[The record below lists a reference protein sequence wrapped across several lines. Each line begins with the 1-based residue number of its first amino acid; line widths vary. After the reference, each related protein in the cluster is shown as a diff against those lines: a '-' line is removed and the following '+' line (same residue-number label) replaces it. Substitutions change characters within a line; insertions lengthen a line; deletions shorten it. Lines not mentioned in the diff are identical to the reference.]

1 MFEFWLWFIG
11 FVMGLLAMA
20 GCVYVYDMIMDD
32 REDERAA
39 AAARLSLLRRIPPEA
54 YEEIRDYYMGKKET
68 HFKCGFANI
77 TTLKENCGSTAPQ
90 ARAARHTQEP
100 TRSTTRN

>member
-1 MFEFWLWFIG
+1 MFGFWMWFIG

-39 AAARLSLLRRIPPEA
+39 AAARLSLLRRIPPEV
-54 YEEIRDYYMGKKET
+54 YEELSEEYPERK
-68 HFKCGFANI
+68 NPNVV
-77 TTLKENCGSTAPQ
+77 L
-90 ARAARHTQEP
+90 
-100 TRSTTRN
+100 

>member
-1 MFEFWLWFIG
+1 MLSFWMWFIG

-20 GCVYVYDMIMDD
+20 GAVSVYDMIMNDK
-32 REDERAA
+32 EDERAA

-54 YEEIRDYYMGKKET
+54 YEEIRDYYLGKKET
-68 HFKCGFANI
+68 HFKCGIVNI
-77 TTLKENCGSTAPQ
+77 TTSKENCGSTAPQ
-90 ARAARHTQEP
+90 AREVRHTQGP

>member
-1 MFEFWLWFIG
+1 MFGFWMWFIG

-39 AAARLSLLRRIPPEA
+39 AAARLSLLRRIPPEV
-54 YEEIRDYYMGKKET
+54 YEELADTYRDGVIT
-68 HFKCGFANI
+68 HAD
-77 TTLKENCGSTAPQ
+77 
-90 ARAARHTQEP
+90 
-100 TRSTTRN
+100 TRSSYPYVMKGGKDVFR

>member
-1 MFEFWLWFIG
+1 MLSFWLWFIG

-20 GCVYVYDMIMDD
+20 GAVSVYDMIMDD
-32 REDERAA
+32 QEDERAA

-54 YEEIRDYYMGKKET
+54 YEEIRDYYLGKKET
-68 HFKCGFANI
+68 HFKCGIVNI
-77 TTLKENCGSTAPQ
+77 TTSKENCGSTAPQ
-90 ARAARHTQEP
+90 AREARHTQGP

>member
-1 MFEFWLWFIG
+1 MLSFWMWFIG

-20 GCVYVYDMIMDD
+20 GAVSVYDMIMDD
-32 REDERAA
+32 QEDERAA

-54 YEEIRDYYMGKKET
+54 YEEIRDYYLGKKET
-68 HFKCGFANI
+68 HFKCGIVNI
-77 TTLKENCGSTAPQ
+77 TTSKENCGSTAPQ
-90 ARAARHTQEP
+90 AREVRHTQGP

>member
-1 MFEFWLWFIG
+1 MFGFWMWFIG

-39 AAARLSLLRRIPPEA
+39 AAARLSLLRRIPPDV
-54 YEEIRDYYMGKKET
+54 YEEIADFYRDGVIT
-68 HFKCGFANI
+68 H
-77 TTLKENCGSTAPQ
+77 SD
-90 ARAARHTQEP
+90 
-100 TRSTTRN
+100 TRSSYPYVMKGGKDVFR

>member
-1 MFEFWLWFIG
+1 MFGFWMFFIG
-11 FVMGLLAMA
+11 MVVGGLAVAVIAEVWSML
-20 GCVYVYDMIMDD
+20 IDD

-68 HFKCGFANI
+68 HFKCGIANI
-77 TTLKENCGSTAPQ
+77 TTSKENCGSTCRPVREVRPEQ
-90 ARAARHTQEP
+90 GP

>member
-1 MFEFWLWFIG
+1 MLSFWMWFIG

-20 GCVYVYDMIMDD
+20 GAVSVYDMIMDD

-54 YEEIRDYYMGKKET
+54 YEEIRDYYLGKKET
-68 HFKCGFANI
+68 HFKCGIVNI
-77 TTLKENCGSTAPQ
+77 TTSKENCGSTAPQ
-90 ARAARHTQEP
+90 AREVRHTQGP

>member
-20 GCVYVYDMIMDD
+20 GAVSVYDMIMDD

-54 YEEIRDYYMGKKET
+54 YEEIRDYYLGKKET
-68 HFKCGFANI
+68 HFKCGIVNI
-77 TTLKENCGSTAPQ
+77 TTSKENCGSTAPQ
-90 ARAARHTQEP
+90 AREVRHTQGP

>member
-1 MFEFWLWFIG
+1 MFGFWMWFIG

-39 AAARLSLLRRIPPEA
+39 AAARLSLLRRIPPEV
-54 YEEIRDYYMGKKET
+54 YEELADIYRDGVIT
-68 HFKCGFANI
+68 HAD
-77 TTLKENCGSTAPQ
+77 
-90 ARAARHTQEP
+90 TQSSYP
-100 TRSTTRN
+100 YVMKGDKDVFR